1 MAPKALQSA
10 GKAIEERG
18 ERVKQT
24 IVPHDLQSLKYV
36 YTQFPDSATDKND
49 FRRPGDDREKHIL
62 YNFDLICIAFLF
74 VKGHFIDKSPEKDI
88 CEYGFNSFT
97 HGGI

>member
-1 MAPKALQSA
+1 M
-10 GKAIEERG
+10 
-18 ERVKQT
+18 KQT
-24 IVPHDLQSLKYV
+24 IVPHYLQSLKYV

-49 FRRPGDDREKHIL
+49 FRRPGDAREKHLL

-74 VKGHFIDKSPEKDI
+74 IKGHFIDKSPEKDI

-97 HGGI
+97 QRGGGFKLPFF